1 VPSKPAPLATGIGR
15 PPKHAGRLLTRVLKR
30 NELDRRTRVSKFLQ
44 KVADDLAD
52 DRGGWE
58 HVTAAEEIAIRRA
71 AFLTVLCGSIE
82 SWCLGHAEVIV
93 DGELLGPLKKGLAT
107 HQANLIRTLSALG
120 FRPDQA
126 EKLPSLAEY
135 IQSKASGGNGD
146 PSSVSDSHEHDHV
159 EGEARVRA
167 AEDEAGKTPCARGCA
182 DCRCGELEDV
192 APPEVVAGGEDAA

>member
-1 VPSKPAPLATGIGR
+1 MPSKPAPLATGIGR

-120 FRPDQA
+120 FRPDRA
-126 EKLPSLAEY
+126 EKLPSLQEY
-135 IQSKASGGNGD
+135 IAARSGNGNGA
-146 PSSVSDSHEHDHV
+146 PGSAAGTENADHTEV
-159 EGEARVRA
+159 LPRVQGNA
-167 AEDEAGKTPCARGCA
+167 IEAGKTPCGGGCA
-182 DCRCGELEDV
+182 DCHCGELEDV
-192 APPEVVAGGEDAA
+192 APPDAAAGGEDAA